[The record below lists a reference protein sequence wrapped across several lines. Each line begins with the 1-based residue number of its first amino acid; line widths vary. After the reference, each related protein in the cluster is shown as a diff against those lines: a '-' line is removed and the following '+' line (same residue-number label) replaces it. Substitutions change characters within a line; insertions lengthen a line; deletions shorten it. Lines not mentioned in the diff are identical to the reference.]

1 MIGIKGPY
9 DFRAAVQVPDALKSN
24 CRQFFSKYFKINVL
38 VMYNV
43 HTKK

>member
-24 CRQFFSKYFKINVL
+24 CRKFFFSKYFKINVL

-43 HTKK
+43 H